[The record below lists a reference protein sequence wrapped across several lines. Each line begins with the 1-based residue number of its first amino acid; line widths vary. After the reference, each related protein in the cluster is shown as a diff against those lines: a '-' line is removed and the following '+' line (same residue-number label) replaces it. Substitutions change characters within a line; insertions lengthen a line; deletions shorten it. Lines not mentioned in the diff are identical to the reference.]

1 MTSNVKDWSMG
12 NTFKKTYGINC
23 RSILNNSRYYHVIG
37 GLPPDAM
44 HDILGVLHY
53 TIKEV
58 LKVLIIDQQ
67 LFTLEEL
74 NNRILS
80 LIMVTTIARINPLQY
95 KGTDFYLMITV

>member
-1 MTSNVKDWSMG
+1 MWKIGPWGTLSKNLWYKSSLHLEQL
-12 NTFKKTYGINC
+12 Y
-23 RSILNNSRYYHVIG
+23 SRYYHVIG
-37 GLPPDAM
+37 ELPPDAM
-44 HDILGVLHY
+44 HDILEGVLHY

-67 LFTLEEL
+67 LFSLEEL

-80 LIMVTTIARINPLQY
+80 LIMVTTMTRINPLQY